1 MWSDSSEGEPVMQR
15 QRMSASKYR
24 REKKTDFY
32 KQSQSL
38 FLSPMR
44 STEVSPAVN
53 SNALSSILVIK

>member
-1 MWSDSSEGEPVMQR
+1 
-15 QRMSASKYR
+15 MSASKYR

-44 STEVSPAVN
+44 STEVSSAVI
-53 SNALSSILVIK
+53 SNALPYILVIN

>member
-1 MWSDSSEGEPVMQR
+1 
-15 QRMSASKYR
+15 MSASKYR

-53 SNALSSILVIK
+53 SNALPSILVKK

>member
-1 MWSDSSEGEPVMQR
+1 
-15 QRMSASKYR
+15 MSATKYR

-32 KQSQSL
+32 KQSHSL

-53 SNALSSILVIK
+53 SNALASILFIK